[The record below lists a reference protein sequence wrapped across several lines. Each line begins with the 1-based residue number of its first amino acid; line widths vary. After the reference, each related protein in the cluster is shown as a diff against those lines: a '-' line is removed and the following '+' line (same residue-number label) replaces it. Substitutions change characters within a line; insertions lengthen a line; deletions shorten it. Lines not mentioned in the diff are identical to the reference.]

1 MSSSLAASK
10 TLCQTAMEICL
21 ACIDVPVAPF
31 CALAINDGN
40 GDAGQV
46 EDAAQAWRATGQRL
60 GRAKDE
66 LASLVNSIPVSEW
79 QSTDRELYQQQASEY
94 LRQLGTSAT
103 AAQAAGDMLS
113 VAAAAIFTFA
123 TFAMSVAAVLSADAA
138 AVGFADATIIGAP
151 EGEAEATVAGAACLE
166 ALEAANAVLQ
176 GALATVAAAL
186 TVGVAVDTGLQ
197 LIQGDTAAIGDFTQA
212 VVHGLG
218 ADLRALPQEIT
229 DHVQDKV
236 VGSLREEAMP
246 EGEPGGASGES

>member
-21 ACIDVPVAPF
+21 ACIDVPEAPF

-46 EDAAQAWRATGQRL
+46 EDAAQAWRETGQRL
-60 GRAKDE
+60 SRAKDE
-66 LASLVNSIPVSEW
+66 LASLVNSIPASEW

-123 TFAMSVAAVLSADAA
+123 TFAMSVAAVLAADAA
-138 AVGFADATIIGAP
+138 AVAAADATIVGAP
-151 EGEAEATVAGAACLE
+151 EGEAEATAAGAACLE
-166 ALEAANAVLQ
+166 ALESANAVLQ
-176 GALATVAAAL
+176 GALGTVAAAL
-186 TVGVAVDTGLQ
+186 GIGVAVDTGFQ
-197 LIQGDTAAIGDFTQA
+197 VIQGDTAAISDLTQA

-218 ADLRALPQEIT
+218 ADLQALPQEIT
-229 DHVQDKV
+229 DYVLDKAADN
-236 VGSLREEAMP
+236 LRKEVIP